1 MAETNAE
8 RLAKLE
14 VEMKQVMAN
23 QDKFEIVC
31 TDINS
36 KLDSLLTLRN
46 EGVGAFWLAS
56 LLMGT
61 GVVGFFYALMD
72 YFKNG

>member
-8 RLAKLE
+8 RLARLE
-14 VEMKQVMAN
+14 VEMKQVMAS

-31 TDINS
+31 KDISS
-36 KLDSLLTLRN
+36 KLDSLLTLRHK
-46 EGVGAFWLAS
+46 GVGAFWLAS

-61 GVVGFFYALMD
+61 GIVGFFHALMD
-72 YFKNG
+72 YFRNG

>member
-8 RLAKLE
+8 RLARLE
-14 VEMKQVMAN
+14 VEMTQVMAN

-31 TDINS
+31 KDINS
-36 KLDSLLTLRN
+36 KLDSLLILRQK
-46 EGVGAFWLAS
+46 GAGAFWLAS

-61 GVVGFFYALMD
+61 GIVGFFNALMD
-72 YFKNG
+72 YFRNG

>member
-8 RLAKLE
+8 RLARLE
-14 VEMKQVMAN
+14 VEMRQVMES

-31 TDINS
+31 KDISS
-36 KLDSLLTLRN
+36 KLDSLLTLRD

-61 GVVGFFYALMD
+61 GIVSFFYALMD
-72 YFKNG
+72 YFRNG

>member
-8 RLAKLE
+8 RLTKLE

-31 TDINS
+31 TDISS
-36 KLDSLLTLRN
+36 KLDSLLTLRHK
-46 EGVGAFWLAS
+46 GVGAFWLAS

-61 GVVGFFYALMD
+61 GILGFLHALMD
-72 YFKNG
+72 YFRNG

>member
-1 MAETNAE
+1 MTETSAE
-8 RLAKLE
+8 RLTRLE
-14 VEMKQVMAN
+14 VEMKQVMVT

-31 TDINS
+31 ADISS
-36 KLDSLLTLRN
+36 KLDSLLTLRYK
-46 EGVGAFWLAS
+46 GAGAFWLAS

-61 GVVGFFYALMD
+61 GIVGFFYALMD

>member
-8 RLAKLE
+8 RLARLE
-14 VEMKQVMAN
+14 VEMRQVMAN

-36 KLDSLLTLRN
+36 KLDSLLALRHK
-46 EGVGAFWLAS
+46 GVGAFWLAS

-61 GVVGFFYALMD
+61 GIVGFFHALTD
-72 YFKNG
+72 YFRNG